1 MPTINLNVIL
11 AAVFGLFV
19 LYFVGKMLVTPV
31 RFAIRVMLSRIMGAG
46 LILIFN
52 LAGSLF
58 GAIIGVNAFTVLVV
72 GYLGLPGLA
81 MLVLLQQ
88 MLA

>member
-1 MPTINLNVIL
+1 VPTIELNVIL
-11 AAVFGLFV
+11 ATVFGLFV
-19 LYFVGKMLVTPV
+19 LYFVGKILVTPV
-31 RFAIRVMLSRIMGAG
+31 RFAVRVMLSGVVGAV

-52 LAGSLF
+52 LAGSIF
-58 GAIIGVNAFTVLVV
+58 GAVIGVNAFTVLVV
-72 GYLGLPGLA
+72 GYLGLPGLV

>member
-1 MPTINLNVIL
+1 V
-11 AAVFGLFV
+11 
-19 LYFVGKMLVTPV
+19 
-31 RFAIRVMLSRIMGAG
+31 MGAV

-58 GAIIGVNAFTVLVV
+58 GAVIGVNAFTVLVV